1 MTLLADSSILE
12 ATSRQGYSRQDIST
26 SFGGNAEVSGLD
38 AAVGRNETSISR
50 LLGKQ
55 QSEARL
61 RAMEIAKEKN
71 TISSTLLQAKE
82 MRHRNN
88 MNSRIAFEHMDP
100 DGNNLLDMSS
110 VSPLEPSSQRPVA
123 S

>member
-1 MTLLADSSILE
+1 
-12 ATSRQGYSRQDIST
+12 
-26 SFGGNAEVSGLD
+26 
-38 AAVGRNETSISR
+38 
-50 LLGKQ
+50 
-55 QSEARL
+55 
-61 RAMEIAKEKN
+61 MEIAKEKN

-123 S
+123 SQGVDPGSFSYLPSIQGVYRGKLASGASADMGGVSGGYSGRRRAAGKNPLLMANQRRM